1 MQKGARAGVEET
13 AEVSALNKEVIVKK
27 ALLIG
32 SILLFVFCA
41 PKKTVIETEG
51 LEEVVVFGEEEP
63 APVVS
68 EEPVLPAAEEP
79 LLPPPPVDVAEE
91 PVATEEEVVLIPP
104 PVVQEPMTTEPP
116 VAEPYVPAQPTVPVM
131 APQKVYGFRVQ
142 IFASSTEE
150 NATKVAN
157 DAREV
162 FTDRVYVEYVAPYY
176 KVRVGD
182 YLTHEEVEPL
192 KDRALSLGYRGAFIV
207 ETMVAP

>member
-1 MQKGARAGVEET
+1 MRK
-13 AEVSALNKEVIVKK
+13 S
-27 ALLIG
+27 LLIG
-32 SILLFVFCA
+32 CTLLFVFCA

-51 LEEVVVFGEEEP
+51 LEEVVVFEEEEP

-68 EEPVLPAAEEP
+68 EEPILPVEEEP
-79 LLPPPPVDVAEE
+79 LLPPPPVEVAEE
-91 PVATEEEVVLIPP
+91 PGTAEEEIVLIPP
-104 PVVQEPMTTEPP
+104 PPAVEEPTAPETPAP
-116 VAEPYVPAQPTVPVM
+116 EPYVPPQPESPVM

-150 NATKVAN
+150 NAGHVAS

-162 FTDRVYVEYVAPYY
+162 FDDRVYVEYIAPYY

-192 KDRALSLGYRGAFIV
+192 KDKALSLGYRGAFIV
-207 ETMVAP
+207 ETMVTP